1 MRVDAPSSTTTRTT
15 TNVAPDTAG
24 AFPDSRPAGRF
35 EATGGSLASA
45 CGAVFAFI
53 GFLIGSA
60 RLGDN
65 SLLTHIATGRLLVH
79 GKLGSLWNGMPD
91 PYTTTS
97 RG

>member
-1 MRVDAPSSTTTRTT
+1 MPVDASTSTTTTT
-15 TNVAPDTAG
+15 VARDAPE
-24 AFPDSRPAGRF
+24 AFPAAAPTRRF
-35 EATGGSLASA
+35 EAPGGSLASA
-45 CGAVFAFI
+45 CGAVFAFV
-53 GFLIGSA
+53 GFLMGSA